1 MAEIGRSLCALAEER
16 SGGSSIEYAL
26 IASIVAIVSI
36 AALFQFGQS
45 FGALY
50 GRIGT
55 AIQAALGM
63 AP

>member
-1 MAEIGRSLCALAEER
+1 MGKARRSVRALAEDR

-26 IASIVAIVSI
+26 IASITAITAI
-36 AALFQFGQS
+36 AALLRFGQS

-55 AIQAALGM
+55 AIQGALGM
-63 AP
+63 GP